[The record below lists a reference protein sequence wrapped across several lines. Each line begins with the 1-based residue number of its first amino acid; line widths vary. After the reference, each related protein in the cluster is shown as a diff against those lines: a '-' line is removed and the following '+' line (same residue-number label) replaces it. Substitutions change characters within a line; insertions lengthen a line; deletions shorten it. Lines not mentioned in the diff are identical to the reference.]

1 VKFCFALSFSPLD
14 QYVPLAVAGDECGFA
29 AVACSDHLV
38 NPEVLTVPYPYTDD
52 GSRRWEPFTDWPDP
66 FVAIGAMASATT
78 RLRFF
83 TNVYGLPLRSPFVV
97 AKAVGTAAVLSGNRV
112 ALGVG
117 MGSMADEF
125 HIVGAE
131 WAGRGRRA
139 DEMIDVMRALWA
151 GGWVEHHGEH
161 YDFPKLEMSPAPTE
175 PPPVYIG
182 GLSDAA
188 LRRAARNDG
197 WISDLH
203 STAEL
208 AEYRKRIDRFRA
220 ELGREDE
227 PFTFIASCNDAGDYD
242 GYRRLED
249 AGVTHLL
256 TLPWIFYGGYT
267 DDLQQ
272 RLDGIRR
279 FADDVLSR
287 FDD

>member
-1 VKFCFALSFSPLD
+1 MKFCFALSFSALD
-14 QYVPLAVAGDECGFA
+14 QYVPLAVAGDECGYE

-38 NPEVLTVPYPYTDD
+38 NPEVLTSPYPYTED
-52 GSRRWEPFTDWPDP
+52 GERRWEPFTHWPDP
-66 FVAIGAMASATT
+66 FVVIGAMAAATT

-83 TNVYGLPLRSPFVV
+83 TNVFGLPLRSPFAV

-112 ALGVG
+112 ALGIG
-117 MGSMADEF
+117 MGSLRDEF
-125 HIVGAE
+125 DIVDAP
-131 WAGRGRRA
+131 WSGRGKRA
-139 DEMIDVMRALWA
+139 DEMIEVLRTLWS

-161 YDFPKLEMSPAPTE
+161 YDFPKLEMSPTPTE
-175 PPPVYIG
+175 QPPIYVG
-182 GLSDAA
+182 GLSDVA

-208 AEYRKRIDRFRA
+208 ADYRRRIDALRA
-220 ELGREDE
+220 EVGRADE
-227 PFTFIASCNDAGDYD
+227 PFTFVGSCNDAYDYD

-267 DDLQQ
+267 DDLQR

-279 FADDVLSR
+279 FADDVIAR
-287 FDD
+287 FD